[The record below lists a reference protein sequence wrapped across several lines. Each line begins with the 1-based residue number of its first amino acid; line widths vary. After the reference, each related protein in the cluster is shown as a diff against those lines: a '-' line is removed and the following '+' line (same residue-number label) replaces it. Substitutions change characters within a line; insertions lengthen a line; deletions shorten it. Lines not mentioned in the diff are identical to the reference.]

1 MIAMRAADRLRRDNP
16 PSAPSENPVGLL
28 LEGARYTWDER
39 RRRREVDRLM
49 SARAP
54 GMSQEDVRALI
65 IEQYERHGLRVPPQP
80 LLDYKA
86 DLYREL
92 DPEAR
97 CRIRADMGAVLRE
110 EVAPLIRMAKH
121 MFAPH
126 RDP

>member
-1 MIAMRAADRLRRDNP
+1 M
-16 PSAPSENPVGLL
+16 GLL

-39 RRRREVDRLM
+39 RKRREVDRLLL

-54 GMSQEDVRALI
+54 GMSREDMRALI

-97 CRIRADMGAVLRE
+97 RRIRADMGAVLRE
-110 EVAPLIRMAKH
+110 EVAPLIRMANH
-121 MFAPH
+121 MFAPR